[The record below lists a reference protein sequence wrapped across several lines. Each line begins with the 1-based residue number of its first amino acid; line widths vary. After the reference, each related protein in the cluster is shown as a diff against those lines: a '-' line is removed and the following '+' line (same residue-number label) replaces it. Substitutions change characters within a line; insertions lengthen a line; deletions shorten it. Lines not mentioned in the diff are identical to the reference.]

1 MRRFFHLQYRENIMI
16 GIFHRPDSILSARGV
31 FQSSDLDETRHH
43 IGELFVPHKLE
54 ITGKRQSLHANV
66 RHAEYSPFKFV
77 YVRHGADV
85 DIDPGK
91 LKDFFMIQ
99 IPLKGTAEVRV
110 DGQHVYCSPNQAV
123 MLSPTLG
130 TTMRFHKNV
139 RHLNVRIEKDELESY
154 LEQQIQ
160 RCLPRPLEF
169 APEISFK
176 GGRVT
181 EMLSFISFI
190 ALHLNDACS
199 VYQNPVIKKR
209 LSEVLLNMFLWN
221 VEHNYTDE
229 LHRMELLLRPA
240 YVKKALEFIHENAN
254 EAITPTDIAK
264 SVSTSR
270 RSLYMGFKKYLNSTP
285 MSYLRNVRLE
295 KVREV
300 LLKNERGDQSVAQ
313 VAFDHGFT
321 HMGHF
326 SENYKNRF
334 GELPSVTLK
343 GASGN

>member
-1 MRRFFHLQYRENIMI
+1 MN
-16 GIFHRPDSILSARGV
+16 GIFQRSDSILSARGV
-31 FQSSDLDETRHH
+31 FQSCDLDETRHH

-54 ITGKRQSLHANV
+54 ITGKRQLLDANV
-66 RHAEYSPFKFV
+66 RHAEYWPFKFV
-77 YVRHGADV
+77 YLRHGANV

-99 IPLKGTAEVRV
+99 IPLEGTAEVRV
-110 DGQHVYCSPNQAV
+110 DNQHIYCSPNQAV

-139 RHLNVRIEKDELESY
+139 QHLNIRIEKDELESY

-169 APEISFK
+169 APEFSLE
-176 GGRVT
+176 GARVT
-181 EMLSFISFI
+181 EMLSFMSFI

-199 VYQNPVIKKR
+199 IYQNPVIKKR

-221 VEHNYTDE
+221 IEHNYTDE
-229 LHRMELLLRPA
+229 LHRMDQLLRPA

-254 EAITPTDIAK
+254 GAIAPTDIAR
-264 SVSTSR
+264 SVNTSQ
-270 RSLYMGFKKYLNSTP
+270 RSLYAGFRKYLNSTP
-285 MSYLRNVRLE
+285 MSYLRNIRLE

-300 LLKNERGDQSVAQ
+300 LLSNKSGNKSVAQ

-326 SENYKNRF
+326 SENYKSRF
-334 GELPSVTLK
+334 GELPSHTLRK
-343 GASGN
+343 STLP